1 MKFST
6 VFLFLVVVLTIM
18 IKRNAECIS
27 VVKLS
32 RLNQNM
38 LKKLIGL
45 RKGEESLEEEEDQLP
60 KIENKNKK
68 RERQVQEDNE
78 RFFGHYYEPR
88 VGILNFYGSF

>member
-6 VFLFLVVVLTIM
+6 IFIFLVIVLTIM
-18 IKRNAECIS
+18 IKRDAECIS

-45 RKGEESLEEEEDQLP
+45 RKSEKPLEEEYQLP
-60 KIENKNKK
+60 KNENKNKK

-78 RFFGHYYEPR
+78 RLFGHYYEPR